1 MDKLMAMVKG
11 VNSSEVTSLEQ
22 IDQILCR
29 NSCQRLQFGI
39 FMKWVN
45 KNIQTNLMMKKLF

>member
-1 MDKLMAMVKG
+1 MAMVKG